1 MRTVE
6 YTGRILPDGHLS
18 LPDAIRES
26 FGLKI
31 DSPVKVTL
39 TLEYNRKEN
48 ITEEVGFDTSFQGIH
63 STQVATQPKDFGELV
78 AEGYQEVAKEN
89 LAFAKLSFKAQK
101 EVIDAE

>member
-6 YTGRILPDGHLS
+6 YTGIILKDGHLS
-18 LPDAIRES
+18 LPDAIRKS

-31 DSPVKVTL
+31 DTPVKVAL
-39 TLEYNRKEN
+39 TLEYNPQKN
-48 ITEEVGFDTSFQGIH
+48 IAEEAGFDTLR
-63 STQVATQPKDFGELV
+63 TQPEDFGKLV

>member
-6 YTGRILPDGHLS
+6 YTGIILPDGHLS

-31 DSPVKVTL
+31 DTPVKVTL
-39 TLEYNRKEN
+39 TLEYNPQKN
-48 ITEEVGFDTSFQGIH
+48 ISEEI
-63 STQVATQPKDFGELV
+63 DFGELV
-78 AEGYQEVAKEN
+78 AKGYQEMAKEN